1 MHIITAASNSF
12 TMRIFPY
19 NDANVRPRLLSR
31 IYSKDGPVIIIM
43 PRITTGI
50 EEKRGIKIEIT
61 DIFINSSSDVD
72 FLIAGTTT
80 MARYITPPIHNEA
93 AKLCIRSIV
102 IGSIIPLAAPW
113 PTKLVV
119 KSVTR
124 PMASREMIPSFE
136 ITILSSSFFSFLYSN
151 KEVKRSIKDNTTLT
165 THTFPNLVIIASLIP
180 TLMDAA

>member
-1 MHIITAASNSF
+1 
-12 TMRIFPY
+12 MRIFPY
-19 NDANVRPRLLSR
+19 NDANVKPRLLSR

-50 EEKRGIKIEIT
+50 EEKRGIIIEIT

-80 MARYITPPIHNEA
+80 RARYMTPPIHIEA

-102 IGSIIPLAAPW
+102 IGRYFPLAAPW

-124 PMASREMIPSFE
+124 PITSMEVIPSFE
-136 ITILSSSFFSFLYSN
+136 IAILSSSFFSFLYSN
-151 KEVKRSIKDNTTLT
+151 KEMKRRTKDNT
-165 THTFPNLVIIASLIP
+165 
-180 TLMDAA
+180 